1 MVQGWY
7 QGGLSVFDFT
17 DAAHP
22 KEIAYFD
29 RGPIDADKMVIGG
42 YWAGYWYN
50 GHIYGSEIARG
61 LDVFKLVP
69 TADLTQN
76 EIDAANLVRC
86 TELNP
91 QSQPKVTWPAAFV
104 VARAY
109 VDQLTRGNAL
119 TGSRLAAISSAL
131 KSAESASGSART
143 NALRAL
149 AGQLDTDAASSSDA
163 ARVKALAEV
172 VRGIR

>member
-1 MVQGWY
+1 
-7 QGGLSVFDFT
+7 
-17 DAAHP
+17 
-22 KEIAYFD
+22 
-29 RGPIDADKMVIGG
+29 MVIGG

-76 EIDAANLVRC
+76 EIDAANLVRFDQ
-86 TELNP
+86 LNP
-91 QSQPKVTWPAAFV
+91 QSQPHVTWPAAFV

-119 TGSRLAAISSAL
+119 TGSRLSAISSAL
-131 KSAESASGSART
+131 KSAESASGSARAS
-143 NALRAL
+143 ALRTL
-149 AGQLDTDAASSSDA
+149 ATQLDADASSSSDA
-163 ARVKALAEV
+163 ARVRALADV
-172 VRGIR
+172 VRRIR